1 MNLSLKALV
10 LPIIA
15 FIVSFLAFS
24 QNTITGKVLDE
35 EGNSLYG
42 ATILI
47 SGTSNGTVSSEDGS
61 FSLQTDAQLP
71 KHLAE
76 R

>member
-35 EGNSLYG
+35 NLKLELAGINVFNNKFRALPSFPQIG
-42 ATILI
+42 RTITGRLVV
-47 SGTSNGTVSSEDGS
+47 N
-61 FSLQTDAQLP
+61 F
-71 KHLAE
+71 
-76 R
+76 